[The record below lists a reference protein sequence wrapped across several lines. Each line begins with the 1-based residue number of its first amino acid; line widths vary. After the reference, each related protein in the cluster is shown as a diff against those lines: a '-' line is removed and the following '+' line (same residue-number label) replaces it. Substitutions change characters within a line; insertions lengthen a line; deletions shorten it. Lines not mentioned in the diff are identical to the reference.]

1 MFYQPLLYALLAQVA
16 LTFLVWVY
24 LYSTRLGKIFRD
36 KIDPQR
42 LSNRNEAQALMV
54 EVAGP
59 SDNFKNLFETPV
71 LFYAAVT
78 VSLILFIQNPL
89 LDSLA
94 WSYVFLRAL
103 HSVVHIT
110 YNRIVHRFFVYFSS
124 TLVLWG
130 MWAYIGWY
138 ILSR

>member
-16 LTFLVWVY
+16 LTFLVWAY
-24 LYSTRLGKIFRD
+24 LYFTRLGKIFRD
-36 KIDPQR
+36 GIDAQD
-42 LSNRNEAQALMV
+42 LSNRTEAQVLLADV
-54 EVAGP
+54 SGP
-59 SDNFKNLFETPV
+59 SDNFENLFETPV

-94 WSYVFLRAL
+94 WSYVMLRAL
-103 HSVVHIT
+103 HSFVHVT
-110 YNRIVHRFFVYFSS
+110 YNRVLHRFMVYFSS
-124 TLVLWG
+124 TIILWG

-138 ILSR
+138 ILTR

>member
-24 LYSTRLGKIFRD
+24 MYSTRLGKIFRD
-36 KIDPQR
+36 NIDPQQ
-42 LSNRNEAQALMV
+42 LSNRNETQSLMV
-54 EVAGP
+54 GVAGP

-78 VSLILFIQNPL
+78 VSLILFIQSPL
-89 LDSLA
+89 LDSMA
-94 WSYVFLRAL
+94 WSYVMLRAL
-103 HSVVHIT
+103 HSLVHVT
-110 YNRIVHRFFVYFSS
+110 YNRVVHRFLVYFSS

-130 MWAYIGWY
+130 MWGYIGWY